1 MTKSEA
7 IRLAGSKSALSRVL
21 GISRQAINL
30 WPGERIPPLR
40 VYQLRER
47 RPEWF
52 VRKPRAKA
60 AA

>member
-21 GISRQAINL
+21 GISRQAIHL
-30 WPGERIPPLR
+30 WQGERIPPLR
-40 VYQLRER
+40 VYQLREL

-52 VRKPRAKA
+52 VRKPRTKA

>member
-7 IRLAGSKSALSRVL
+7 IRRAGSKSALSRVL

-30 WPGERIPPLR
+30 WHGERIPPLR
-40 VYQLRER
+40 IYQLREL

-52 VRKPRAKA
+52 VRKGRGNAG
-60 AA
+60 